1 MKPRQK
7 VSPARMR
14 EYLAQ
19 LKKREE
25 GKKPSEMRMAVQS
38 ILSRYAGVVR
48 TEEGLRKGL
57 KELMGLKKERI
68 VPDEKGLSFALET
81 ENIRD
86 VAEMVLRACLI
97 RKESRGPHLF
107 FGRFDD
113 PGPLPIQDP
122 KWRRYIVLRNR
133 IGRMVLRKQVPVKL
147 EV

>member
-57 KELMGLKKERI
+57 KELYGVEEGEDRS
-68 VPDEKGLSFALET
+68 G
-81 ENIRD
+81 
-86 VAEMVLRACLI
+86 
-97 RKESRGPHLF
+97 
-107 FGRFDD
+107 
-113 PGPLPIQDP
+113 
-122 KWRRYIVLRNR
+122 
-133 IGRMVLRKQVPVKL
+133 
-147 EV
+147 